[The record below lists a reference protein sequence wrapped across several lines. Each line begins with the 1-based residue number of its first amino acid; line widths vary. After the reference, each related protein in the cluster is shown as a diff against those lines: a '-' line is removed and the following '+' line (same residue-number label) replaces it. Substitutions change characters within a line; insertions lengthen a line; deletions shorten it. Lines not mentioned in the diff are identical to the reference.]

1 MNIDGNEFAIISALT
16 LGYTDAISPELRDS
30 FSVTGA
36 SHILSVSGLHVGI
49 IYVMLGFMLGFL
61 DKWKRTRKIKW
72 IAVILFLWF
81 YAFVT
86 GLSPSVSR
94 SVFMFSLF
102 AVAKITDRQSSVYNN
117 IFLSAFVLLII
128 NPMWLFNVG
137 FQLSY
142 SALLSILYFQ
152 PKIAK

>member
-1 MNIDGNEFAIISALT
+1 MLFRSICGTGYASADRWKRISGADGFSLMRLAQKCRLKLLDISRKMNIDGNEFAIISALT

-94 SVFMFSLF
+94 SV
-102 AVAKITDRQSSVYNN
+102 
-117 IFLSAFVLLII
+117 
-128 NPMWLFNVG
+128 
-137 FQLSY
+137 
-142 SALLSILYFQ
+142 
-152 PKIAK
+152 